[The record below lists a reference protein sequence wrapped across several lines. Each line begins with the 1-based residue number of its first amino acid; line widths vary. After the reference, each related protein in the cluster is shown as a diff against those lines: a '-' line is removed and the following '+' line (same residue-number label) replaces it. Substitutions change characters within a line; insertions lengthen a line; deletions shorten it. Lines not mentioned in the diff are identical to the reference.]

1 MRRIISTESTAEAL
15 GSDERCGAPDPSYRH
30 AMPVLG
36 PIESYRRPCSSGV
49 GCAKITHMN
58 RTVATSNSVNVSTA
72 RTIDPRQT
80 ASQWPHRYRAAL
92 ETNTLLAPGSRT
104 WTLVSAVA
112 VIAHRQR
119 PPTSSAPSM
128 MAGCT
133 ISMTF
138 QQSKPHSSWLPC
150 DFSRACARRG
160 VGHGRVIAKVW
171 LGRHLDRV
179 TRAPEK
185 AARVMDLTL
194 RGAPA

>member
-1 MRRIISTESTAEAL
+1 MGDVGVAFASEGAPCATDGPPLRRIFTTESTAEAL

-30 AMPVLG
+30 AMPVLA

-80 ASQWPHRYRAAL
+80 ASQWSHRYPPAL
-92 ETNTLLAPGSRT
+92 ETNTLLAPGPRT
-104 WTLVSAVA
+104 WTIASAVA

-119 PPTSSAPSM
+119 PPTSSGPSM
-128 MAGCT
+128 MASRMM
-133 ISMTF
+133 SMTF
-138 QQSKPHSSWLPC
+138 QQSKSHSSWVPC

-160 VGHGRVIAKVW
+160 VGRGR
-171 LGRHLDRV
+171 
-179 TRAPEK
+179 
-185 AARVMDLTL
+185 
-194 RGAPA
+194 

>member
-1 MRRIISTESTAEAL
+1 MRKKRMGLTLSSRAQYRTVTAKKRHKKL
-15 GSDERCGAPDPSYRH
+15 GRHRSRHFRARCGASDASYRQ
-30 AMPVLG
+30 AIPVLE
-36 PIESYRRPCSSGV
+36 PIESYRRLCSSGV

-58 RTVATSNSVNVSTA
+58 RTIATSSSVNVSTA
-72 RTIDPRQT
+72 RTIDPRQN
-80 ASQWPHRYRAAL
+80 ASQWSHRYPPVL
-92 ETNTLLAPGSRT
+92 ETNTLLAPGPRT
-104 WTLVSAVA
+104 WTIASAVA

-160 VGHGRVIAKVW
+160 VGCGRLLPRCGCGSV
-171 LGRHLDRV
+171 
-179 TRAPEK
+179 
-185 AARVMDLTL
+185 
-194 RGAPA
+194 